1 MKNCLCISVKVA
13 DDLQVSCRSS
23 SGCISRDEC
32 WDYEYKS
39 DNSKVNMT
47 CCEGAIFRARPN
59 NWYCETYVDC
69 TVANMWYTDA
79 SNQDFLAGIEA
90 RVTYHNYRYILSCE
104 RKVVTD
110 DEVVEGV
117 APFEL
122 RKEICGDNP
131 TPDNINIPIK
141 GLEDKS
147 TDPWNFGCGIKSA
160 SGYFFKYMTNSL
172 VTRRMPNIKGAKA
185 SFHQVCGAM
194 SDEATPCSL
203 KIQEIT
209 STNEVKVSQF
219 QSIGIGISLI
229 WSFIRMCMS

>member
-1 MKNCLCISVKVA
+1 MS
-13 DDLQVSCRSS
+13 
-23 SGCISRDEC
+23 
-32 WDYEYKS
+32 
-39 DNSKVNMT
+39 
-47 CCEGAIFRARPN
+47 CCEGALFRTKPSYWWCQAN
-59 NWYCETYVDC
+59 YQC
-69 TVANMWYTDA
+69 TV
-79 SNQDFLAGIEA
+79 SNRWDGADNVDYLEGIES
-90 RVTYHNYRYILSCE
+90 RITWNSYQYILSCE
-104 RKVVTD
+104 KKVVTD
-110 DEVVEGV
+110 DELVVGV

-141 GLEDKS
+141 GFEDKS
-147 TDPWNFGCGIKSA
+147 TDPWNFGCGIKSS

-219 QSIGIGISLI
+219 QSIGIGTSLI